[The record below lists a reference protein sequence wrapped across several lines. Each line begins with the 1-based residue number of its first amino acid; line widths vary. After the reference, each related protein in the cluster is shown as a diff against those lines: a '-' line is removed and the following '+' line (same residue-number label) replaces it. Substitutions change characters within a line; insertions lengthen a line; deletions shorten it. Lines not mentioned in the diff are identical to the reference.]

1 MSAAAAAEP
10 AGSGRGRVPFADASP
25 AQVRAALTPED
36 AAEFDRQ
43 WRDVLTRAIESLD
56 LSEVTETL
64 ASWQAVARVT
74 SSRGHDGHR
83 RMLQQAEHTL
93 TTGERPPGSVAWS
106 TFKTQL
112 GL

>member
-10 AGSGRGRVPFADASP
+10 AGSDRRRAPFADASP
-25 AQVRAALTPED
+25 AQVRVALTAED

-43 WRDVLTRAIESLD
+43 WRAVMTRAIESLD
-56 LSEVTETL
+56 LTEVTETL
-64 ASWQAVARVT
+64 ASWRIVARVT
-74 SSRGHDGHR
+74 SARGHDGHR

-93 TTGERPPGSVAWS
+93 TTGERPQGTMAWS
-106 TFKTQL
+106 TFKTRL